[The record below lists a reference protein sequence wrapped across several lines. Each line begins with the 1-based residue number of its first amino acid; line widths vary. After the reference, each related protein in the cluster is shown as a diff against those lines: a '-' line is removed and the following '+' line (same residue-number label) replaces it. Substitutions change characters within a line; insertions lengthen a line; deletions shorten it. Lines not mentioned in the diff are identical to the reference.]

1 MSAADVAAR
10 FAQRPDFELI
20 AYADVGLPF
29 WRLRTR
35 CELQAR
41 KRISPIDEF
50 VLRALKIG
58 IDQRAQLSIM
68 LGLDDVVLDATV
80 GALLAEDWVELVG
93 SEQVALTE
101 KGAAAER
108 EAVGERSEER
118 MISFEFDGLLRLPV
132 LVEQPREPNQLAALG
147 AREIPPF
154 PVARPDEVELREHRG
169 SIEQLVR
176 SFGKRR
182 DREVDLLA
190 IKEIVRRERVF
201 REATALLFRA
211 QQGNEL
217 RVAFVLDEQISEQH
231 EHAFAQA
238 RLLDR
243 IGLARGVRSRAR
255 HPALLEQ
262 PAREAYDGEAEHGA
276 RAQIR
281 MLTEGLE
288 SEDQPSEQ
296 SIASLRAA
304 RERLQSLAVRTL
316 ECHEHPLL
324 LELALR
330 STRQD
335 LLLISPRITGA
346 VMNEDFLAE
355 MRRALHR
362 GVRIRLGYGI
372 SRDADAGVEDSALE
386 RLRRLAGD
394 YPKLRLSH
402 LRALKLNALVLDDRL
417 AAITNFPLLAHRG
430 DATRALGDERG
441 WLLSARELV
450 ADERERWER
459 EWQGGRMLEL
469 GPATTTTKRS
479 AAVGQRMRRSR
490 RR

>member
-1 MSAADVAAR
+1 VSATDVAAR
-10 FAQRPDFELI
+10 FSQRPDFELI

-50 VLRALKIG
+50 VLRSVKIG
-58 IDQRAQLSIM
+58 VDQRAQLAIM

-80 GALLAEDWVELVG
+80 GALLAEDWVGLVG
-93 SEQVALTE
+93 SEQIALTE

-132 LVEQPREPNQLAALG
+132 LVEQPLEPNQLAAIG

-169 SIEQLVR
+169 AVEQLVR

-211 QQGNEL
+211 QQGSEL
-217 RVAFVLDEQISEQH
+217 RVAFVVDENISEKH

-243 IGLARGVRSRAR
+243 IGLARGVRSRVR
-255 HPALLEQ
+255 HPALLGR
-262 PAREAYDGEAEHGA
+262 ARSAHADP
-276 RAQIR
+276 RAQ
-281 MLTEGLE
+281 
-288 SEDQPSEQ
+288 
-296 SIASLRAA
+296 
-304 RERLQSLAVRTL
+304 
-316 ECHEHPLL
+316 
-324 LELALR
+324 
-330 STRQD
+330 
-335 LLLISPRITGA
+335 
-346 VMNEDFLAE
+346 
-355 MRRALHR
+355 
-362 GVRIRLGYGI
+362 
-372 SRDADAGVEDSALE
+372 
-386 RLRRLAGD
+386 
-394 YPKLRLSH
+394 
-402 LRALKLNALVLDDRL
+402 
-417 AAITNFPLLAHRG
+417 
-430 DATRALGDERG
+430 
-441 WLLSARELV
+441 
-450 ADERERWER
+450 
-459 EWQGGRMLEL
+459 GG
-469 GPATTTTKRS
+469 T
-479 AAVGQRMRRSR
+479 
-490 RR
+490 